1 MMKFDPALVRLQEEL
16 AHVGTMTEGLNQ
28 RAEEV
33 LQALGRILPFD
44 AGWLAVRDPE
54 RRRHVPLA
62 TTGEAEPLRRYFESP
77 GADAELEDLGLNSAQ
92 RPVLASELPM
102 PLPEVCAWGEYLLPA
117 GFRSGMAGPL
127 FASTGRHVGFLSL
140 LNEDP
145 AGPSL
150 ADRQILA
157 AVTRVIADD
166 LDRTQEIARIAAIV
180 GTAEAGVVLTR
191 RGDALSLPG
200 LPDDRLLASDS
211 PILSAATQ
219 ELAAGGP
226 YTAFLAPVA
235 VPDGER
241 LVRVTALDCALP
253 ELDHLS
259 AAVLLSRPG
268 DLRGLTSLDLRAL
281 GHLVAGTTH
290 VTALAAAL
298 HVDPG
303 TATEALRRAQV
314 ALDAPD
320 LTAAATRALRTG
332 LRIPP
337 ALGGPARGAR
347 R

>member
-1 MMKFDPALVRLQEEL
+1 M
-16 AHVGTMTEGLNQ
+16 
-28 RAEEV
+28 
-33 LQALGRILPFD
+33 
-44 AGWLAVRDPE
+44 
-54 RRRHVPLA
+54 
-62 TTGEAEPLRRYFESP
+62 
-77 GADAELEDLGLNSAQ
+77 
-92 RPVLASELPM
+92 
-102 PLPEVCAWGEYLLPA
+102 
-117 GFRSGMAGPL
+117 
-127 FASTGRHVGFLSL
+127 
-140 LNEDP
+140 
-145 AGPSL
+145 
-150 ADRQILA
+150 
-157 AVTRVIADD
+157 
-166 LDRTQEIARIAAIV
+166 
-180 GTAEAGVVLTR
+180 LTR

-200 LPDDRLLASDS
+200 LPDDRLLAPDS

-303 TATEALRRAQV
+303 TATEALRRTQV
-314 ALDAPD
+314 ALAAPD